1 MALDVTIGDPEIEET
16 QPDLTVELKGEE
28 KETINF
34 KLKLRSALNGDL
46 IILDHK
52 DIDIVVQPN
61 NNKVVTFAKEILNDA
76 VYGAESRLLEF
87 LRKNGIIEYDSIQG
101 GNIYG
106 SLEGKI
112 MKSDGHKDP
121 INSTILNIH
130 EWMKTE
136 QSYIQGTTAYE
147 QMEDDALI
155 NPDNEAST
163 ELGEVPQG
171 EEKGSIST
179 KTIFAPYMYGRF
191 AI

>member
-155 NPDNEAST
+155 NPDNEDST

>member
-1 MALDVTIGDPEIEET
+1 MSLNIKIGSPEPVES
-16 QPDLTVELKGEE
+16 QPDLKVELKGEE
-28 KETINF
+28 KETLDF
-34 KLKLRSALNGDL
+34 QLKLRSALNGDL

-52 DIDIVVQPN
+52 DIDIVVQPK
-61 NNKVVTFAKEILNDA
+61 NNKVVTFAKEILSDA

-87 LRKNGIIEYDSIQG
+87 LRKHGIIEYDSIQG

-112 MKSDGHKDP
+112 MESDGTKDS
-121 INSTILNIH
+121 INATLLNIH

-147 QMEDDALI
+147 EMQDDALI
-155 NPDNEAST
+155 EPENKDST
-163 ELGEVPQG
+163 DLGEVPQSA
-171 EEKGSIST
+171 EKGSIST

>member
-1 MALDVTIGDPEIEET
+1 MPLNIKIGSPEPVKPEPE
-16 QPDLTVELKGEE
+16 LKVELKGEE
-28 KETINF
+28 KNTLDF
-34 KLKLRSALNGDL
+34 QLKLRSALNGDL

-52 DIDIVVQPN
+52 DIDIVVQPK
-61 NNKVVTFAKEILNDA
+61 NNKVVTFAKEILSDA

-87 LRKNGIIEYDSIQG
+87 LRKHGIIEYDSIQG

-112 MKSDGHKDP
+112 MESDGTKDA
-121 INSTILNIH
+121 INATLLNIH

-136 QSYIQGTTAYE
+136 QPYIQGTSAYE
-147 QMEDDALI
+147 QMQDDALVD
-155 NPDNEAST
+155 PDNKDST
-163 ELGEVPQG
+163 DLGEVPQSA
-171 EEKGSIST
+171 EKGSIST

>member
-1 MALDVTIGDPEIEET
+1 MALDVTIGDAET
-16 QPDLTVELKGEE
+16 NAKEPDLTVELRGEE

-34 KLKLRSALNGDL
+34 QLKLRSALNGDL

-52 DIDIVVQPN
+52 DIDIVVQPK
-61 NNKVVTFAKEILNDA
+61 NNKVVTFAKEILSDA

-87 LRKNGIIEYDSIQG
+87 LRKQGIIEYDSIQG

-112 MKSDGHKDP
+112 MESDGSKDP
-121 INSTILNIH
+121 INSTLLNIH

-147 QMEDDALI
+147 EMQDDALLDPE
-155 NPDNEAST
+155 NKDST
-163 ELGEVPQG
+163 NLGEVPQSS
-171 EEKGSIST
+171 EKGSIST